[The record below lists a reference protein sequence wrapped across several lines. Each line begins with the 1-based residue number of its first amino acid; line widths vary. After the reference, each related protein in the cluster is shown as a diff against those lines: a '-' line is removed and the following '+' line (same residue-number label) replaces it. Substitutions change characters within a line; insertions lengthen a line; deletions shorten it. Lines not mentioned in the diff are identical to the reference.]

1 MSADPGPTPN
11 AHSSRI
17 AKTKTSASGLR
28 QALLGRIR
36 FGKTLSLGN
45 VRRQEVAVVNSVT
58 VITTWIMA
66 TGSEQ
71 KISAEFNSCLLG
83 PQSLK
88 HFAILMS

>member
-1 MSADPGPTPN
+1 M
-11 AHSSRI
+11 
-17 AKTKTSASGLR
+17 
-28 QALLGRIR
+28 GRIR
-36 FGKTLSLGN
+36 FGKTLSLGY
-45 VRRQEVAVVNSVT
+45 VRRQKAAVVNSVT

-66 TGSEQ
+66 SGSEQ